1 MYGQPGFGGMRP
13 GMAPGMGH
21 HPWMGMGPGMHGPQY
36 GMGMG
41 MQPGMGMGHHPG
53 MGMGHHPGM
62 GMGPHF

>member
-21 HPWMGMGPGMHGPQY
+21 HP
-36 GMGMG
+36 
-41 MQPGMGMGHHPG
+41 
-53 MGMGHHPGM
+53 GM

>member
-21 HPWMGMGPGMHGPQY
+21 HP
-36 GMGMG
+36 
-41 MQPGMGMGHHPG
+41 G